1 MKENVW
7 YGFLCTV
14 RSEQQCT
21 TAGSVLKKEK
31 GGNAGATLNLT
42 LSGGEVVHARLP
54 QGKMVCVVT
63 PFYPACSD
71 TDSSLQ
77 MNSQSRTCQVKE
89 SSSQPLLINQP
100 A

>member
-7 YGFLCTV
+7 YGFSVHCKVRATV
-14 RSEQQCT
+14 YNCRVCI
-21 TAGSVLKKEK
+21 KKEK

-77 MNSQSRTCQVKE
+77 TNSESRTCQVKE